1 MKEFNITGV
10 CVPHKHYMVD
20 ISEKLDKIIEM
31 IEKDEYF
38 TINRARQ
45 YGKTTTLSQIYNKL
59 KDKYLVIS
67 ISFEGLGE
75 SAFSSE
81 SSFINSFINLIAKR
95 LKQNNVKEKVVEKW
109 ESEKEQIYKLE
120 NLSEKISQLIK
131 DTEKEIVLMIDEVDK
146 SSNNQIFIHFLG
158 MLRNKYL
165 DRELGLDST
174 FKSVILAGVYD
185 VKNLKIKLR
194 DDQEKKFNSP
204 WNIAT
209 EFDVE
214 MSFNSK
220 DITTM
225 LFEYEKEH
233 KLGIDIKVISEEIYR
248 YTSGYPFLVSNICKI
263 IDKKLSKNWTPK
275 GVEEAVKILLEE
287 KNTLF
292 EDLVKNLENNKELNG
307 LVYDILIEGRKIHFN
322 IDNPIIDIGVVYKIL
337 KKKDTN
343 IVISNKI
350 FELRIYNY
358 LISKRS
364 IQKGEIVKYEDR
376 IKFIKNNNLDMELVL
391 NKFQEIMYQEFRT
404 KDLKFIEREGRLL
417 FLCFLKPIINGKGFY
432 YVEPET
438 RMDNRMDIVVTY
450 GEEQNIIELKI
461 WHGEN
466 YEQEA
471 LEQLHGYLESKREDK
486 GYLISFNFNKNKE
499 YTKAWKKYK
508 EKNIYAIVVEYLKVQ
523 EFYFV

>member
-1 MKEFNITGV
+1 MNFGDDMVKEFNITGV
-10 CVPHKHYMVD
+10 CVSHKHYMVD

-59 KDKYLVIS
+59 KNKYLVIS

-81 SSFINSFINLIAKR
+81 SSFINSFISLITKR
-95 LKQNNVKEKVVEKW
+95 LKQNNVEKKAIEKW

-120 NLSEKISQLIK
+120 NLSEKISQLIE

-146 SSNNQIFIHFLG
+146 SSNNQTFLHFLG
-158 MLRNKYL
+158 ILRNKYL
-165 DRELGLDST
+165 DRELGMDST

-204 WNIAT
+204 WNIAK

-220 DITTM
+220 DIATM
-225 LFEYEKEH
+225 LIEYEKEH
-233 KLGIDIKVISEEIYR
+233 KIGIDIEEISEEIYK
-248 YTSGYPFLVSNICKI
+248 YTSGYPFIVSSICKI
-263 IDKKLSKNWTPK
+263 IDKKLSKDWTLK
-275 GVEEAVKILLEE
+275 GIEEAVKILLEE

-337 KKKDTN
+337 KKKDTY

-364 IQKGEIVKYEDR
+364 IEKGEIVKYEDR
-376 IKFIKNNNLDMELVL
+376 S
-391 NKFQEIMYQEFRT
+391 Q
-404 KDLKFIEREGRLL
+404 
-417 FLCFLKPIINGKGFY
+417 
-432 YVEPET
+432 
-438 RMDNRMDIVVTY
+438 
-450 GEEQNIIELKI
+450 
-461 WHGEN
+461 
-466 YEQEA
+466 
-471 LEQLHGYLESKREDK
+471 
-486 GYLISFNFNKNKE
+486 
-499 YTKAWKKYK
+499 
-508 EKNIYAIVVEYLKVQ
+508 
-523 EFYFV
+523 